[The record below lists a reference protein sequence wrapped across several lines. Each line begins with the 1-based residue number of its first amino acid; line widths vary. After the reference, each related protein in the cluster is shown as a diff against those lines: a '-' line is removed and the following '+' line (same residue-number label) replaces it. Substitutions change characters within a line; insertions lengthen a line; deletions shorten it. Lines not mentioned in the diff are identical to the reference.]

1 MSSRKQPAANPA
13 NAQNPSSP
21 TTQGQPATRYDAAKH
36 GIFAHTQIMFDESA
50 EDLAALAAEYHEQY
64 NPADST
70 KRFLVDT
77 LIYNEWRLRR
87 MRRVDAELWQSASN
101 AFLAKNAEAPACSSG
116 DSFATAAPTFER
128 LQRTVNAC
136 ERIYHR
142 ALKELQ
148 HQKSPKAEPAPP
160 VAEPAVEPSEASQP
174 EQSKPTSANLGSFA
188 QNPQTPSPAAP
199 QPPVFRPDVTPVAD
213 PETQP
218 SASDRDSKLRE
229 TA

>member
-87 MRRVDAELWQSASN
+87 MRRVEADLWQHASDS
-101 AFLAKNAEAPACSSG
+101 FLGQNMELTECTSG
-116 DSFATAAPTFER
+116 DCFATAAAAFER
-128 LQRTVNAC
+128 LQRIVNSC
-136 ERIYHR
+136 ERSYHR
-142 ALKELQ
+142 ALKELAARAHGRQ
-148 HQKSPKAEPAPP
+148 TPQPEESKTTSEPSGSFRNYPNPPACEAPNPPQAAPNPVPGAEPLQPVPP
-160 VAEPAVEPSEASQP
+160 PPPNFAAAALAS
-174 EQSKPTSANLGSFA
+174 
-188 QNPQTPSPAAP
+188 
-199 QPPVFRPDVTPVAD
+199 
-213 PETQP
+213 
-218 SASDRDSKLRE
+218 
-229 TA
+229 